1 MKRFFAWYI
10 VFAVCMVIWN
20 ICKRIGE
27 TYNISS
33 LLVLFLFILGFIAL
47 IIIVCYLLLLSDKRF
62 KEKLKKCENIRN
74 KYPLT
79 YKDFCSKNAIEL
91 DHELDVESV
100 EKILVIPDIR
110 WEEQEKKLAELKLK
124 EKIKAQKEEEDK
136 IKQERARQEEERKK
150 NALPLLRRC
159 VSSWHTLT
167 YDFPYTFL
175 LHYYPTTCPFE
186 ATNEEWHDRWLV
198 WNFKN
203 TPDKTSEEQHE
214 KALNVIISDL
224 TMLLQNTFGSYLD
237 LLTLVCIPA
246 SSKINNYARYAVFSK
261 RLTRNTNMENAF
273 DHIHFVKE
281 ATPKHLGG
289 TGYPILQFDE
299 NYFSG
304 RYILLFDDII
314 TKGDSMVRFK
324 RELENLGAIVIAGV
338 SIGKTTH
345 ERLSSIL

>member
-1 MKRFFAWYI
+1 
-10 VFAVCMVIWN
+10 MVIWN

-150 NALPLLRRC
+150 NALPLLRGC

-246 SSKINNYARYAVFSK
+246 SSKINNYARYAVFFETAYK
-261 RLTRNTNMENAF
+261 
-273 DHIHFVKE
+273 K
-281 ATPKHLGG
+281 
-289 TGYPILQFDE
+289 Y
-299 NYFSG
+299 
-304 RYILLFDDII
+304 
-314 TKGDSMVRFK
+314 
-324 RELENLGAIVIAGV
+324 
-338 SIGKTTH
+338 
-345 ERLSSIL
+345 

>member
-110 WEEQEKKLAELKLK
+110 WEEQEK
-124 EKIKAQKEEEDK
+124 
-136 IKQERARQEEERKK
+136 
-150 NALPLLRRC
+150 
-159 VSSWHTLT
+159 
-167 YDFPYTFL
+167 
-175 LHYYPTTCPFE
+175 
-186 ATNEEWHDRWLV
+186 
-198 WNFKN
+198 NF
-203 TPDKTSEEQHE
+203 
-214 KALNVIISDL
+214 
-224 TMLLQNTFGSYLD
+224 QN
-237 LLTLVCIPA
+237 
-246 SSKINNYARYAVFSK
+246 
-261 RLTRNTNMENAF
+261 
-273 DHIHFVKE
+273 
-281 ATPKHLGG
+281 
-289 TGYPILQFDE
+289 
-299 NYFSG
+299 
-304 RYILLFDDII
+304 
-314 TKGDSMVRFK
+314 
-324 RELENLGAIVIAGV
+324 
-338 SIGKTTH
+338 
-345 ERLSSIL
+345 